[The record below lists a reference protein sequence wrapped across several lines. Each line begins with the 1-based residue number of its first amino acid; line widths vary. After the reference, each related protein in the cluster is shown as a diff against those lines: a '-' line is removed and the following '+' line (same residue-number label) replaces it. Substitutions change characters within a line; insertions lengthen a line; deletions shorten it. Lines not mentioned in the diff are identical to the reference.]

1 MNITPQALESLFP
14 KHAAGIAL
22 THNDHKLAYQ
32 TAHESICENEG
43 RECHPDWENPEMRQK
58 AIDTDEIWELHWYPD
73 TPVGFFRIAA
83 PTLADLLRYAATISE
98 PTP

>member
-14 KHAAGIAL
+14 KHAAGMAL

-43 RECHPDWENPEMRQK
+43 RECPPDWENPEMRQK

-73 TPVGFFRIAA
+73 TPVGFFRICA
-83 PTLADLLRYAATISE
+83 PTLGDLLRYAATISE
-98 PTP
+98 PTQ